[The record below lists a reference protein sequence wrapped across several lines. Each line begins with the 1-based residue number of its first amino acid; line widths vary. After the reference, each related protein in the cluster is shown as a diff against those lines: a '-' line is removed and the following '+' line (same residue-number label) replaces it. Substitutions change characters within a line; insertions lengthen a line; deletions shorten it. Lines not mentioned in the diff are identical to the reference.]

1 MKEDLGWY
9 WPDGEQHMIDWMQTP
24 KNARMLNG
32 RFAYQGKKQEAVR
45 LVCMERTAMR
55 TAVDVGAHIGLW
67 SFNLAHWF
75 KRVEAFEPVA
85 DHRECF
91 ERNLIDAEIPDVISL
106 HGVAV
111 GREEGQISMRVNPIS
126 TGDSWVDPKAKGN
139 YNIPM
144 RTLDSFELTEVDLI
158 KIDCEG
164 FEENV
169 VRGAGATIKR
179 WKPVIIVEQ
188 KRDMATKFG
197 LQPLGAVE
205 VLKKHHGYRQA
216 FEIGG
221 DYIMVPA

>member
-1 MKEDLGWY
+1 MKEALGWH
-9 WPDGEQHMIDWMQTP
+9 WPDGERHMIEWMETP
-24 KNARMLNG
+24 KNARLLNG
-32 RFAYQGKKQEAVR
+32 RWAYQGKKQEIVR
-45 LVCMERTAMR
+45 QVCTDMTHMR

-75 KRVEAFEPVA
+75 QMVRAFEPVA
-85 DHRECF
+85 AHRECF
-91 ERNLIDAEIPDVISL
+91 EKNVTTGDGEVIL
-106 HGVAV
+106 FATAL

-126 TGDSWVDPKAKGN
+126 TGDSWVDPAAKGN

-144 RTLDSFELTEVDLI
+144 KTLDSFELQDVDLI

-169 VRGAGATIKR
+169 VRGAEATIKR
-179 WKPVIIVEQ
+179 WKPVVIVEQ

-221 DYIMVPA
+221 DYVMVPR

>member
-1 MKEDLGWY
+1 VKHADSWH
-9 WPDGEQHMIDWMQTP
+9 WPDGEQHMLEWMAQP
-24 KNARMLNG
+24 KNRRVLNG
-32 RFAYQGKKQEAVR
+32 RPAYQGKKQEVVR
-45 LVCMERTAMR
+45 QVCSDLTHMR

-75 KRVEAFEPVA
+75 KTVHAFEPVTA
-85 DHRECF
+85 HRECF
-91 ERNLIDAEIPDVISL
+91 EKNVFDAPGYRSSSVVL
-106 HGVAV
+106 HPFAV
-111 GREEGQISMRVNPIS
+111 GREAGSVNMRVNPTS
-126 TGDSWVDPKAKGN
+126 TGDSWVKGAGD
-139 YNIPM
+139 IPM
-144 RTLDSFELTEVDLI
+144 VKLDSQDLQDVDLI

-169 VRGAGATIKR
+169 VRGATSMIAR

-197 LQPLGAVE
+197 LQPLGAVGF
-205 VLKKHHGYRQA
+205 LKKHHGYRQA